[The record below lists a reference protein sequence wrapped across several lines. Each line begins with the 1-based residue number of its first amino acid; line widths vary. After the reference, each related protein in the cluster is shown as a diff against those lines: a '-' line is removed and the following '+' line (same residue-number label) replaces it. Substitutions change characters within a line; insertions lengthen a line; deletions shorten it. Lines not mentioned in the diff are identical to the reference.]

1 MSEKEYKYTTSFSS
15 DLSLIDINRENIE
28 SFASLKELQ
37 DLIPDI
43 DFDKNID
50 LIGVAFNAAVA
61 NMFNKNG
68 DGIDGATALAIKDQF
83 IHKPTNIEHQRD
95 KVVGHIV
102 SAGLSTFGGN
112 ELMESQA
119 DGEEKPFNIALSA
132 VIYKSVNKEFAKLV
146 EASMDEKS
154 EFYHKVSASW
164 EIGFNDYDIAIGD
177 ERLKNCRIAEA
188 EEKENLKNFL
198 TCYGGNGTT
207 EDGEKVYRLIKGTIY
222 PIGIG
227 FTSNPAAA
235 VKGLVS
241 KTEEESEKTNEQK
254 ISQSLKDDVNYN
266 NRPNLNKIMEQEILN
281 QFKEV
286 LEASAASKKLSEE
299 AVANFTKIFHD
310 AIVEKNDQ
318 WQEEKEALVNEKA
331 DLIEAASKAQEEI
344 ENLQKDFSSTQSE
357 LEELKSEVAAQ
368 KALELFNNRMSDID
382 EAFSL
387 EEADRVIIAEELK
400 SVDSSEEAYSEYKE
414 KLSTMWH
421 HKTKSFKEEQEKLI
435 AEQIEAGVQ
444 KKLAELGGSQPEA
457 SLASEEEVAEI
468 IEDAEAEESAVANNN
483 GASTEEE
490 LSLREKFAKAFSK
503 ENIEIKY

>member
-1 MSEKEYKYTTSFSS
+1 MSNKEYKYTTSFSS
-15 DLSLIDINRENIE
+15 ELSPADLSKVSME
-28 SFASLKELQ
+28 SFASLKELEG
-37 DLIPDI
+37 LIPDI

-68 DGIDGATALAIKDQF
+68 DGIDGKTALEIKDQF

-95 KVVGHIV
+95 KVVGHV
-102 SAGLSTFGGN
+102 VNAGLSTFGGN

-119 DGEEKPFNIALSA
+119 DGEAKPFNIALSA
-132 VIYKSVNKEFAKLV
+132 VIYKSVNKEFAQLI
-146 EASMDEKS
+146 EASMDQES

-164 EIGFNDYDIAIGD
+164 EIGFNDYDIAVGD
-177 ERLKNCRIAEA
+177 ERLKNCRIASS
-188 EEKENLKNFL
+188 EEKEDLKTFL

-207 EDGEKVYRLIKGTIY
+207 ENGEKVYRLIKGSIY

-235 VKGLVS
+235 VEGLVS
-241 KTEEESEKTNEQK
+241 KSDEDFEKTNEQK

-266 NRPNLNKIMEQEILN
+266 NRPNLNKLMEQEILN
-281 QFKEV
+281 QFKEA
-286 LEASAASKKLSEE
+286 LETSAASKKLSEE
-299 AVANFTKIFHD
+299 AVANITKIFHD

-318 WQEEKEALVNEKA
+318 WHEEKESLINERADLVKSTEKA
-331 DLIEAASKAQEEI
+331 KEEI
-344 ENLQKDFSSTQSE
+344 ESLQKDFSSTQSE
-357 LEELKSEVAAQ
+357 LEELKSEVSAQ

-382 EAFSL
+382 ESFSL
-387 EEADRVIIAEELK
+387 QEADRVIIAEELK
-400 SVDSSEEAYSEYKE
+400 SVENSEEAYSEYKT

-421 HKTKSFKEEQEKLI
+421 HKTKAFKEEQEKLM
-435 AEQIEAGVQ
+435 ADQIEAGVQ
-444 KKLAELGGSQPEA
+444 KKLAQLSGEESKA
-457 SLASEEEVAEI
+457 VVSEEEATEI
-468 IEDAEAEESAVANNN
+468 IEDAKAEESTVANNN

-490 LSLREKFAKAFSK
+490 LSLKEKFAKAFSK

>member
-1 MSEKEYKYTTSFSS
+1 MSDSEYKYTTSFSS
-15 DLSLIDINRENIE
+15 DISLIDLSETNME
-28 SFASLKELQ
+28 SFASLKELEG
-37 DLIPDI
+37 LIPDI

-68 DGIDGATALAIKDQF
+68 DGIDGETALAIKDQF

-102 SAGLSTFGGN
+102 NAGLSTFGGN
-112 ELMESQA
+112 ELMESHA
-119 DGEEKPFNIALSA
+119 EGESKPFNIALSA
-132 VIYKSVNKEFAKLV
+132 VIYKSVNKEFAQLI
-146 EASMDEKS
+146 EASMDEES
-154 EFYHKVSASW
+154 EFYHKISASW

-177 ERLKNCRIAEA
+177 ERLKNCRIASE
-188 EEKENLKNFL
+188 EEKEDLKYFL
-198 TCYGGNGTT
+198 SCYGGNGTT
-207 EDGEKVYRLIKGTIY
+207 EDGEKVYRLIKGPIY

-235 VKGLVS
+235 VEGVVS
-241 KTEEESEKTNEQK
+241 KSEEDSEKTDEQK
-254 ISQSLKDDVNYN
+254 ISQSLKDDVNYI

-299 AVANFTKIFHD
+299 AVANITKIFHD
-310 AIVEKNDQ
+310 AIVEKNEQ
-318 WQEEKEALVNEKA
+318 WHEEKEALVNEKT
-331 DLIEAASKAQEEI
+331 DLIAAAEKAQEEI

-357 LEELKSEVAAQ
+357 LEGLKAEVSAQ
-368 KALELFNNRMSDID
+368 QALELFNNRMSDID
-382 EAFSL
+382 ESFSL

-400 SVDSSEEAYSEYKE
+400 SVGDSDEEYSEYKA

-421 HKTKSFKEEQEKLI
+421 HKTKAFQEEQEKLV

-444 KKLAELGGSQPEA
+444 KKLAELSGEKPEA
-457 SLASEEEVAEI
+457 VVSEKEAAEI

-483 GASTEEE
+483 GASTEDE
-490 LSLREKFAKAFSK
+490 LSLKEKFAQAFSK

>member
-1 MSEKEYKYTTSFSS
+1 MSDKEYKYTTSFSS
-15 DLSLIDINRENIE
+15 DISLIDLSEINME
-28 SFASLKELQ
+28 SFASLKELKG
-37 DLIPDI
+37 LIPDI

-68 DGIDGATALAIKDQF
+68 DGIDGKTALEIKDQF

-95 KVVGHIV
+95 KVVGHV
-102 SAGLSTFGGN
+102 VNAGLSTFGGN
-112 ELMESQA
+112 ELMESYA
-119 DGEEKPFNIALSA
+119 DGETKPFNIALSA
-132 VIYKSVNKEFAKLV
+132 VIYKSVNKEFAKLI
-146 EASMDEKS
+146 EASMDEES

-164 EIGFNDYDIAIGD
+164 EIGFNDYDIAVGD
-177 ERLKNCRIAEA
+177 ERLKNCRIASS
-188 EEKENLKNFL
+188 EEKEDLKTFL

-207 EDGEKVYRLIKGTIY
+207 ENGEKVYRLIKGTIY

-235 VKGLVS
+235 VKGIVS
-241 KTEEESEKTNEQK
+241 KTEEDIEKSNKQK

-299 AVANFTKIFHD
+299 AVANITKIFHD

-318 WQEEKEALVNEKA
+318 WQEEKEALVNEKTN
-331 DLIEAASKAQEEI
+331 LVEAAEKAQEEI

-357 LEELKSEVAAQ
+357 LEELKNEVSAQ

-382 EAFSL
+382 ESFSL

-400 SVDSSEEAYSEYKE
+400 SVEASEEAYTEYKT

-421 HKTKSFKEEQEKLI
+421 HKTKAFQEEQEKLI

-444 KKLAELGGSQPEA
+444 KKLAELSGEESKVVV
-457 SLASEEEVAEI
+457 SEEEATEI
-468 IEDAEAEESAVANNN
+468 IEDAEVEESAVANNN

-490 LSLREKFAKAFSK
+490 LSLKEKFAKAFSK

>member
-1 MSEKEYKYTTSFSS
+1 MSEQEYKYTTSFSS
-15 DLSLIDINRENIE
+15 DLSLIDIDKESMK
-28 SFASLKELQ
+28 SFASLKELK

-68 DGIDGATALAIKDQF
+68 DGIDGKTAVAIKDQF

-119 DGEEKPFNIALSA
+119 DGQEKPFNIALSA
-132 VIYKSVNKEFAKLV
+132 VIYKSVNKEFAKLI
-146 EASMDEKS
+146 EASMDEES

-164 EIGFNDYDIAIGD
+164 EIGFNDYDIAVGD
-177 ERLKNCRIAEA
+177 ERLKNCRIAST
-188 EEKENLKNFL
+188 EEKEDLKNFL

-207 EDGEKVYRLIKGTIY
+207 DNGERVYRLIKGTIY

-266 NRPNLNKIMEQEILN
+266 NRPNLNKLMEQEILN

-299 AVANFTKIFHD
+299 AVANITKIFHE
-310 AIVEKNDQ
+310 AIVEKNEQ
-318 WQEEKEALVNEKA
+318 WQEEKDAFANEKA
-331 DLIEAASKAQEEI
+331 DLVEAANKAKEEI

-357 LEELKSEVAAQ
+357 LEQLKSEVSAQ

-382 EAFSL
+382 ELFSL
-387 EEADRVIIAEELK
+387 EENDRVIIAEELK
-400 SVDSSEEAYSEYKE
+400 SVGGTEEDYSAYKE
-414 KLSTMWH
+414 KLSNMWH
-421 HKTKSFKEEQEKLI
+421 HKTKAFQEEQEKSI

-444 KKLAELGGSQPEA
+444 KRLSEISGKEA
-457 SLASEEEVAEI
+457 GTVVSASEAEEI
-468 IEDAEAEESAVANNN
+468 IEDAETEESAVANNN

>member
-1 MSEKEYKYTTSFSS
+1 MSEQEYKYTTSFSS
-15 DLSLIDINRENIE
+15 DLSLIDIDKESMK

-68 DGIDGATALAIKDQF
+68 DGIDGKTAVAIKDQF

-112 ELMESQA
+112 ELMESEATQ
-119 DGEEKPFNIALSA
+119 DDKPFNIALSA

-146 EASMDEKS
+146 ETSMNEES

-164 EIGFNDYDIAIGD
+164 EIGFNDYDIAVGD
-177 ERLKNCRIAEA
+177 ERLKNCRIAST

-207 EDGEKVYRLIKGTIY
+207 DNGERVYRLIKGTIY

-266 NRPNLNKIMEQEILN
+266 NRPNLNKLMEQEILN

-299 AVANFTKIFHD
+299 AVANITKIFHE

-318 WQEEKEALVNEKA
+318 WQEEKDALVNEKA
-331 DLIEAASKAQEEI
+331 NLVEAANKAKEEI

-357 LEELKSEVAAQ
+357 LEQLKSEVSAQ
-368 KALELFNNRMSDID
+368 KALELFNSRMSDID
-382 EAFSL
+382 ELFSL
-387 EEADRVIIAEELK
+387 EENDRVIIAEELK
-400 SVDSSEEAYSEYKE
+400 SVGGTEEDYSVYKE
-414 KLSTMWH
+414 KLSNMWH
-421 HKTKSFKEEQEKLI
+421 HKTKAFQEEQEKLI

-444 KKLAELGGSQPEA
+444 KRLSEISEKETETVVS
-457 SLASEEEVAEI
+457 ASEAEEI
-468 IEDAEAEESAVANNN
+468 IEDAETEESAVANNN

-490 LSLREKFAKAFSK
+490 LSLREKFSKAFSK